1 MADNYLEKKME
12 DYRKGNHSKPAVAHA
27 KRTAPHTMFDVE
39 FDCAYVILES
49 LIYADDILA
58 SILKIIPKAAIA
70 HTAARE
76 GAQIAQ
82 RTGALF
88 IPLKKWDN
96 EAIDGALNFAV
107 NRWSDRCLI
116 ITDSR
121 EALGIA
127 RHQKSFRTVFLSYNN
142 VTGISQPLCEDYE
155 PDAITING
163 IPSADTAATQ
173 PTAAAKRLAEALQL
187 CATRQAA
194 ALRTITLRP

>member
-12 DYRKGNHSKPAVAHA
+12 DYRNGNHGSRAAARA
-27 KRTAPHTMFDVE
+27 KRTAPHPVFGVD
-39 FDCAYVILES
+39 FDCACIILDNLALAE
-49 LIYADDILA
+49 DIIA
-58 SILKIIPKAAIA
+58 AILKVIPKVAFA

-76 GAQIAQ
+76 GSQIAQ

-96 EAIDGALNFAV
+96 EAIDSALDFAV

-116 ITDSR
+116 ITNSR

-127 RHQKSFRTVFLSYNN
+127 RRPEPFRTVYLSYNKGN
-142 VTGISQPLCEDYE
+142 DLSQPLCEDYS
-155 PDAITING
+155 PNTITING
-163 IPSADTAATQ
+163 IPSPDTAITH
-173 PTAAAKRLAEALQL
+173 PSSAAKRVADALQL

-194 ALRTITLRP
+194 ALRAITVRP